1 MARLVDCYPS
11 SDDELPRLDVLL
23 KKPSAGSAK
32 LSKDLVAKSPGRKAL
47 VPKSSSTASTRKVR
61 RLGPGNQASV
71 NPLFLPWNAG
81 DEESSRASSRISP
94 RKAGRVSRQQDDCSQ
109 HHASHSEQDSA
120 PPTLRTLRSRRR
132 RAVPLLDN
140 DSDEDPVEAGITLK
154 ERIRELRGGR
164 AGAIPDVGEL
174 AVCYDENAEDT
185 QTREL
190 RHSEAPESESGPQF
204 TNDAS
209 EVDEPSVY
217 RTAAEDSSGYSDGSA
232 SEFDLDYFPDEAP
245 GVASVQKLFDGS
257 RQHRGAR
264 SKAVR
269 EETFEALKP
278 RNTNIKPRDAVRDS
292 NEKDSSSR
300 TSSRNGQATA
310 REASREALLNAKPL
324 STASDLTDSL
334 KKLRIRLDEFS
345 DDKTRPDKCSDFST
359 PPSTPPKSHPKNL
372 VSPRKPARIPQ
383 TPHRPSVDAFWS
395 QDFVDNWN
403 NQHSPRKLI
412 LPPVTKSPAKTSPK
426 KATRKSFEAKKNSLA
441 EEFLRELD
449 AEITQGKVSELAEST
464 GGVKLVW
471 TKTLNT
477 TAGRANWRRETIQT
491 KQADGTLVSVNHKH
505 HASIELAEKVI
516 DDENRLLNV
525 LAHEFCHLANFMIS
539 GIKNNPHGK
548 EFKAWASKCS
558 RAFGDSRGIQVT
570 TKHTYE
576 IDFKYM
582 WECTACGSEY
592 KRHSK
597 SIDTQRHRCG
607 SCKSALKQTKPVPR
621 GSGAGGGAGGKP
633 SEYQIFV
640 KEQMKVVRGEN
651 PGSPQKEVMRIVAD
665 KWASNKKRIAVAS
678 KAENKDEAGGLVTQM
693 VDLTLNG
700 GDEGE

>member
-23 KKPSAGSAK
+23 KMPNTGSAR
-32 LSKDLVAKSPGRKAL
+32 LSKDLVAESPERKDL

-61 RLGPGNQASV
+61 RLGARIQASV
-71 NPLFLPWNAG
+71 NPLFLPWNAR
-81 DEESSRASSRISP
+81 DQDSPQASSRTSP
-94 RKAGRVSRQQDDCSQ
+94 RKSGRVSRQQDDRSQ
-109 HHASHSEQDSA
+109 NHASQSEQDSA
-120 PPTLRTLRSRRR
+120 PPSVPTFRSRRR
-132 RAVPLLDN
+132 RAVPLLDD
-140 DSDEDPVEAGITLK
+140 DSDGDPVEAGTTLK

-164 AGAIPDVGEL
+164 ACVIPDVGIL
-174 AVCYDENAEDT
+174 AVGDNDNAEDT
-185 QTREL
+185 QTRKL
-190 RHSEAPESESGPQF
+190 RHSEALEPKTEPRF
-204 TNDAS
+204 TNEAS

-217 RTAAEDSSGYSDGSA
+217 QTAAEISSEYSDGSA
-232 SEFDLDYFPDEAP
+232 SEFELDHFSDGAFGE
-245 GVASVQKLFDGS
+245 ASVKNLLEIS
-257 RQHRGAR
+257 RHRGAR
-264 SKAVR
+264 SKAAR

-278 RNTNIKPRDAVRDS
+278 RNTNTKPREVVRVS
-292 NEKDSSSR
+292 KEKDSSSR
-300 TSSRNGQATA
+300 ASSRSEKATVG
-310 REASREALLNAKPL
+310 EDVLNAKTL
-324 STASDLTDSL
+324 STASDLTDSFE
-334 KKLRIRLDEFS
+334 KLRIHLEGFSSDE
-345 DDKTRPDKCSDFST
+345 TQPDKRSDFTVS
-359 PPSTPPKSHPKNL
+359 PSTPPKNSHPRNL
-372 VSPRKPARIPQ
+372 VSPRKLARIPR
-383 TPHRPSVDAFWS
+383 TPHHRPSVDAFWS
-395 QDFVDNWN
+395 QDFVDDWN
-403 NQHSPRKLI
+403 DKHSPRKLI
-412 LPPVTKSPAKTSPK
+412 LPPVIKSPAKPSPK
-426 KATRKSFEAKKNSLA
+426 KTTRKSFEAKKHSLA

-449 AEITQGKVSELAEST
+449 TEITHGKIAELAKST
-464 GGVKLVW
+464 GGVKVVW

-477 TAGRANWRRETIQT
+477 TAGRANWRRETIRTQ
-491 KQADGTLVSVNHKH
+491 QADGTLVSVNHKH

-548 EFKAWASKCS
+548 EFKAWAAKCS

-576 IDFKYM
+576 IDFKYVWTCM
-582 WECTACGSEY
+582 ACGSEY

-597 SIDTQRHRCG
+597 SIDPQRHRCG

-621 GSGAGGGAGGKP
+621 GSGAGGGAGSKP

-665 KWASNKKRIAVAS
+665 KWVSNKKSTAAAS
-678 KAENKDEAGGLVTQM
+678 KTEKKDEAGGVVTQM
-693 VDLTLNG
+693 VDLTLDG